1 MTESTFSYTPIRTVI
16 DGPARVL
23 VAEDDDEIRAVICA
37 TLRDD
42 GYDVTE
48 AVDGSELVDW
58 IAATVEG
65 QAQPFDVIVSDIQMP
80 GFTALDVM
88 AGLRRAVS
96 RIPIILTTAYGDAS
110 TRLTARRLGARRV
123 LDKPFDLSAL
133 RAAVAEALPER

>member
-23 VAEDDDEIRAVICA
+23 VAEDDDEIRTVICA

>member
-1 MTESTFSYTPIRTVI
+1 
-16 DGPARVL
+16 
-23 VAEDDDEIRAVICA
+23 
-37 TLRDD
+37 
-42 GYDVTE
+42 
-48 AVDGSELVDW
+48 
-58 IAATVEG
+58 
-65 QAQPFDVIVSDIQMP
+65 VIVSDIQMP

>member
-1 MTESTFSYTPIRTVI
+1 MTESTFTNIPSRATS
-16 DGPARVL
+16 DGRARVL
-23 VAEDDDEIRAVICA
+23 VAEDDEEIRTVMCA
-37 TLRDD
+37 SLRDD

-96 RIPIILTTAYGDAS
+96 RIPIILTTAYGDAN

>member
-1 MTESTFSYTPIRTVI
+1 MTESTFSYTPMRTVM

-23 VAEDDDEIRAVICA
+23 VAEDDDEIRTVICA

-58 IAATVEG
+58 IAAMVEG